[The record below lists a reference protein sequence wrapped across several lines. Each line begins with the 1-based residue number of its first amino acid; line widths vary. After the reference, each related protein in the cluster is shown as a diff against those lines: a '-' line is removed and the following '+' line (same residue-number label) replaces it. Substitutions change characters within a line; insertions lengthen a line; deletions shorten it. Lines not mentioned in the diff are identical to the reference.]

1 MKQNVFFPIYK
12 QLEKEFIELSYFITF
27 DKRQLSVYSIKIAD
41 LILRSVS
48 ECENIIKEL
57 CKREGIKF
65 YDKNHHV
72 KKIIYF
78 QEYFE
83 KLDVLYNLSDKFV
96 SVCLDNCAPDTF
108 DEKLVPFRK
117 DIEVKNGAS
126 IRKIWSWYNAYNK
139 IKHDRVKNFKQANI
153 NNLVLSLAALFLLNV
168 YYRDQKFYSVDNH
181 DIEPIEAQIKGF
193 SNVFEVDF
201 ALDVSNMVTKEDTYN
216 DTFFHPLT
224 YWQVAR
230 NSSTYILYYDKQ
242 IKTDADNG
250 ADLMDKLESSVY
262 IRAEDGTLKRK
273 YDCYKFTDHTTKCAL
288 VALINKLY

>member
-1 MKQNVFFPIYK
+1 MKQNAFFPIYK

-27 DKRQLSVYSIKIAD
+27 DKKQLSVYSIKVAD

-72 KKIIYF
+72 KKVIYF

-96 SVCLDNCAPDTF
+96 SVCLDNCALDTF

-126 IRKIWSWYNAYNK
+126 IRN
-139 IKHDRVKNFKQANI
+139 RVKHFKQVNI

-168 YYRDQKFYSVDNH
+168 YYRNQKFYSVDNH
-181 DIEPIEAQIKGF
+181 DIEPIEAEIKGF

-201 ALDVSNMVTKEDTYN
+201 AMDVSEMVTKDDTYK

-224 YWQVAR
+224 YWQVTR
-230 NSSTYILYYDKQ
+230 TSSTYILYYDKQ
-242 IKTDADNG
+242 IKTDADE
-250 ADLMDKLESSVY
+250 ALDRMDKLESSVY
-262 IRAEDGTLKRK
+262 IRAEDGTLKK
-273 YDCYKFTDHTTKCAL
+273 KHDSYKFTDHTTNCAL
-288 VALINKLY
+288 VALLNKSY